1 MHIYIYM
8 YICLYIYI
16 YTELPIRAATIRQVG
31 PRIPVLALAKS
42 TVDTDRG
49 FWGFM
54 TPKTMDVIARTMVDL
69 MVHIYMD
76 VILLVKHGK
85 TIQVDM

>member
-1 MHIYIYM
+1 MHIYIM
-8 YICLYIYI
+8 YICYIYI
-16 YTELPIRAATIRQVG
+16 YIQSFPSGRLQSPGR